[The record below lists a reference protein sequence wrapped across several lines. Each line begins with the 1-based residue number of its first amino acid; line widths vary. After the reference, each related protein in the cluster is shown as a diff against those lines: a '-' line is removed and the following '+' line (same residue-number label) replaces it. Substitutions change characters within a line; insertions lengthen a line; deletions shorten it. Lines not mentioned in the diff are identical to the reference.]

1 MPAPAPEQTLSE
13 TAAPTSGT
21 HPRSRWSAAALAVVL
36 GILAGLFGTVLHLQL
51 SWLGGILLPWGAL
64 LALILVA
71 AVQLWAALSTRELWV
86 GGIVAVAAF
95 TTVLLM
101 RYWPGSDSFSV
112 GLDQYTLQMLPGPAV
127 AGALWQ
133 WGVPAVGVALMLVS
147 QRLLRG
153 VGHPVRSAGTH
164 TV

>member
-64 LALILVA
+64 LALILG
-71 AVQLWAALSTRELWV
+71 AVLLWGYLWTQTQYYV
-86 GGIVAVAAF
+86 GEDQGRVAVF
-95 TTVLLM
+95 KGVPQTLGPVELSRVDRTTDVPLDRLPAYAQDRVRQGM
-101 RYWPGSDSFSV
+101 PARDLGHADQIV
-112 GLDQYTLQMLPGPAV
+112 GELQET
-127 AGALWQ
+127 AGA
-133 WGVPAVGVALMLVS
+133 
-147 QRLLRG
+147 
-153 VGHPVRSAGTH
+153 PVDGGGTP
-164 TV
+164 